1 MPITNIKEKKRGKR
15 LNNADSKLLYS
26 RLCERATFEFM
37 PERWQ
42 EILEQL
48 AIGVKFREIAKDR
61 GTSMQAIQGQR
72 VKAINFL
79 GYPLYKNG
87 LTIRELFAQLF
98 K

>member
-1 MPITNIKEKKRGKR
+1 MNTKDKIKKWGKR
-15 LNNADSKLLYS
+15 LSCRDSKILYN

-61 GTSMQAIQGQR
+61 GTSMQSIQGQR

-79 GYPLYKNG
+79 GYPLYQNG
-87 LTIRELFAQLF
+87 MTIRELFKILT